1 MVIACDHTIHSLYPI
16 PPYLHTPYPH
26 TPIPPYL
33 DVIVR
38 VPVRVVDDDGIGCG
52 EVDTETT
59 GTSRE
64 KKRKLLCPGSWEERG
79 RLTCSLQH
87 VAYNMLYNM

>member
-1 MVIACDHTIHSLYPI
+1 MEYVIACTHTSHTPYPI
-16 PPYLHTPYPH
+16 PPY
-26 TPIPPYL
+26 PIPPYL

-52 EVDTETT
+52 EVDTKTT

-64 KKRKLLCPGSWEERG
+64 KKRKLLCPGSWGERG
-79 RLTCSLQH
+79 RLTCSVQHIH
-87 VAYNMLYNM
+87 VAYNM